1 MSMPNLLPWRRQQR
15 NQRLRFWGMLFAA
28 SWLVMLAGGISLR
41 ATQTLALQALQSE
54 LAGTRAVQ
62 KVLRARQP
70 QSARLKTPSPPSDP
84 AWQPRAGVACQRNA
98 PAGVANGA
106 ALSATLADPDRLY
119 HLTASAH
126 RHDRCTEK
134 GDGI

>member
-15 NQRLRFWGMLFAA
+15 NQRLRFWGLLFAG
-28 SWLVMLAGGISLR
+28 SWLVMLAGSISLR

-62 KVLRARQP
+62 KVLKARQP
-70 QSARLKTPSPPSDP
+70 QSAGQKTPSPP
-84 AWQPRAGVACQRNA
+84 AGVAD
-98 PAGVANGA
+98 GA

-119 HLTASAH
+119 HLTASAL
-126 RHDRCTEK
+126 RHDRCPEK

>member
-15 NQRLRFWGMLFAA
+15 NQRLRFWGLLFAG
-28 SWLVMLAGGISLR
+28 SWLVMLAGSISLR

-70 QSARLKTPSPPSDP
+70 QSAGQKTPSLPSDP
-84 AWQPRAGVACQRNA
+84 AWQPALESL
-98 PAGVANGA
+98 PAQCPGRRG
-106 ALSATLADPDRLY
+106 
-119 HLTASAH
+119 
-126 RHDRCTEK
+126 
-134 GDGI
+134 